1 MLCGS
6 SGQSKQSQWR
16 KDMSYV
22 DDRHNIGLCPNRG
35 LSVVTCGWMQ
45 CHGGHTC
52 PERFYPDHSLT
63 FVLKGKGYYT
73 IDGKTFPIQAGQCF
87 AIFPDTPI
95 SYIADEKNPWE
106 YIFAIITG
114 EDVLHLIETLGLTR
128 SAPAISFKI
137 TLSIIDSLNRMVKAG
152 AFSDRLGYDV
162 LGFFF
167 LAVSE
172 VAEQAS
178 RNTVYEN
185 PQHLYVEKSIAYM
198 KTNYPY
204 DVSVSGIAA
213 YVGIEQ
219 SYLYR
224 LFKKEQGV
232 SLREWLV
239 MYRLKKAVEMMSDD
253 NKSITSIAH
262 SVGFYD
268 LSHFTKAFKVCFGS
282 TPKDYRFQ
290 MRNAAGTESREIE
303 K

>member
-1 MLCGS
+1 
-6 SGQSKQSQWR
+6 
-16 KDMSYV
+16 MSYV
-22 DDRHNIGLCPNRG
+22 DDRHNIDLCPNHG
-35 LSVVTCGWMQ
+35 LSVITCGWMQ
-45 CHGGHTC
+45 CHGGHMC

-73 IDGKTFPIQAGQCF
+73 IGGKTFSIQAGQCF
-87 AIFPDTPI
+87 AIFPDVPI
-95 SYIADEKNPWE
+95 TYIADEKNPWE

-114 EDVLHLIETLGLTR
+114 EDVLRLIETLGLTK
-128 SAPAISFKI
+128 SSPAINYHI
-137 TLSIIDSLNRMVKAG
+137 TESVIYNLNRMVKAG
-152 AFSDRLGYDV
+152 AYSNRLGYDV
-162 LGFFF
+162 LGFFI

-172 VAEQAS
+172 VVEQAS
-178 RNTVYEN
+178 RSIVYED

-204 DVSVSGIAA
+204 DISVSGIAS

-239 MYRLKKAVEMMSDD
+239 MYRLKKAVEMMADD
-253 NKSITSIAH
+253 SKSITSIAH

-268 LSHFTKAFKVCFGS
+268 LSHFTKAFKACYGE
-282 TPKDYRFQ
+282 TPKNYRLL
-290 MRNAAGTESREIE
+290 MRSSI
-303 K
+303 

>member
-1 MLCGS
+1 
-6 SGQSKQSQWR
+6 
-16 KDMSYV
+16 MSYV
-22 DDRHNIGLCPNRG
+22 DDRHNIDLCPNHG
-35 LSVVTCGWMQ
+35 LSVITCGWMQ
-45 CHGGHTC
+45 CHGGHMC

-73 IDGKTFPIQAGQCF
+73 IGGKTFPIQAGQCF
-87 AIFPDTPI
+87 AIFPDVPI
-95 SYIADEKNPWE
+95 TYIADEKNPWE

-114 EDVLHLIETLGLTR
+114 EDVLRLIETLGLTK
-128 SAPAISFKI
+128 SAPSINFHI
-137 TLSIIDSLNRMVKAG
+137 TESIIYNLNRMVKAG
-152 AFSDRLGYDV
+152 AYSNRLGYDV
-162 LGFFF
+162 LGFFI

-172 VAEQAS
+172 VVEQAS
-178 RNTVYEN
+178 RSIVYED

-204 DVSVSGIAA
+204 DVSVSGIAS

-239 MYRLKKAVEMMSDD
+239 MYRLKKAVEMMADD

-268 LSHFTKAFKVCFGS
+268 LSHFTKAFKACYGE
-282 TPKDYRFQ
+282 TPKNYRLL
-290 MRNAAGTESREIE
+290 MRSSF
-303 K
+303 